1 MSTDFWTTRRNSPR
15 VQAALTREC
24 QLCKAPAG
32 QDCGQVTDNSK
43 PLATGLIHQI
53 RVKEADLFKEEA

>member
-24 QLCKAPAG
+24 PLCKAPAG
-32 QDCGQVTDNSK
+32 QDCGQVTDNTK
-43 PLATGLIHQI
+43 PLSTGAVHMT
-53 RVKEADLFKEEA
+53 RVPEKVLFEEES

>member
-1 MSTDFWTTRRNSPR
+1 MSTDFWTTRRNSLK

-32 QDCGQVTDNSK
+32 QGCGQITDNSR
-43 PLATGLIHQI
+43 PLSTGLIHQV